1 MSVIY
6 TAFALSTTGQLERV
20 EVETPPGPSE
30 QPDAVRL
37 RLLAGA
43 ICGSDLAKI
52 RGVPD
57 PRWPHDGEPGF
68 PLHEIVGQVLEDPS
82 GRFAR
87 GDRVVGMSSE
97 FRGLA
102 EEFYADPAL
111 LIPAPARLCD
121 VHATTVQ
128 PLATILCS
136 AARMPPRHGKRVAVV
151 GFGGIGALFSH
162 VLSPDAEI
170 VVAIDP
176 VDRSDVAATFG
187 AIQPVPLT
195 SRTAVSA
202 GASNL
207 IQADSF
213 DLVVEAVGHQ
223 IGTFID
229 SVRLAKAGGHVV
241 GFGVPDDEFYAV
253 PMVEMFRKQLTV
265 QLGETTNWRDHLQN
279 ASAHM
284 VRHTAQLEHFVTDVY
299 DFERAPDAFAAA
311 VHPRAGQL
319 KVAISASSGAT
330 SIDHGDCLFAT
341 PRRHTSQERKSTT

>member
-1 MSVIY
+1 MNYAAFTLSV
-6 TAFALSTTGQLERV
+6 TGQLDRV
-20 EVETPPGPSE
+20 DVETPPGPSE
-30 QPDAVRL
+30 RPDAVRL

-68 PLHEIVGQVLEDPS
+68 PLHEVVGEVLEDRS

-111 LIPAPARLCD
+111 LIPAPAQLCD

-136 AARMPPRHGKRVAVV
+136 VGRMPPRRKRVAIV

-162 VLSPDAEI
+162 LLSPDAEI

-187 AIQPVPLT
+187 AIQPTPLT

-202 GASNL
+202 EAPDL
-207 IQADSF
+207 IRADSF
-213 DLVVEAVGHQ
+213 DLVIEAVGHQ
-223 IGTFID
+223 IGTFTD
-229 SVRLAKAGGHVV
+229 SVRLAKAGGHLV
-241 GFGVPDDEFYAV
+241 GFGVPDEAFYAV

-265 QLGETTNWRDHLQN
+265 QLGETTNWQDHLQN
-279 ASAHM
+279 ASADM
-284 VRHTAQLEHFVTDVY
+284 VRHTTGLEHFITDVY
-299 DFERAPDAFAAA
+299 DFARAPDAFAAA

-319 KVAISASSGAT
+319 KVAISADSGAT

-341 PRRHTSQERKSTT
+341 PRRHTA